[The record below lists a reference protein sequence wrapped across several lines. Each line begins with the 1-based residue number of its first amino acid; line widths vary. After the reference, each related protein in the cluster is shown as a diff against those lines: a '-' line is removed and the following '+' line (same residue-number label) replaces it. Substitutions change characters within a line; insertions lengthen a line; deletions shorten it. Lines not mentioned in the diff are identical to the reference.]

1 MNKVVGSWVGF
12 DRILSRVFLLLA
24 VQVQS
29 QCQVHEECDDPQI
42 CHQGSCQNACRF
54 QTCGLNAICVAQNHV
69 AECQCLPNYFSDNP
83 NAGCQTSKCM
93 CCFFMKHVVCEYIL
107 SPSARPSTE
116 PLEIGCASNED
127 CPDYAACQ
135 NTHCINPCAVR
146 DPCAPLATCRVV
158 NHAPVCTCPDGY
170 IGSPE
175 VECRPRKLC

>member
-1 MNKVVGSWVGF
+1 MPSVLHRTMWPSA
-12 DRILSRVFLLLA
+12 SA
-24 VQVQS
+24 
-29 QCQVHEECDDPQI
+29 
-42 CHQGSCQNACRF
+42 
-54 QTCGLNAICVAQNHV
+54 
-69 AECQCLPNYFSDNP
+69 
-83 NAGCQTSKCM
+83 CQTTSVTIQMQDVRQVSAC
-93 CCFFMKHVVCEYIL
+93 VVSLWSML
-107 SPSARPSTE
+107 SVNIFCHPLARPSTE

-175 VECRPRKLC
+175 VECRPRELS